1 MENQDIQA
9 KIEAALNSLEG
20 IQSAVAD
27 PLLLQKIE
35 ARIQANRVQRQIE
48 AAKVRSI
55 AFRLAIAAGI
65 MLVLN
70 CTVWLSVGIRQEHY
84 QTVQQFAEIYFG
96 TPLNY

>member
-20 IQSAVAD
+20 IQSAVAN

-35 ARIQANRVQRQIE
+35 ERIQSNHAGQPIE
-48 AAKVRSI
+48 PAKVRYI
-55 AFRLAIAAGI
+55 AFRLAIAACI
-65 MLVLN
+65 VLVLN
-70 CTVWLSVGIRQEHY
+70 CTVWLSVGIRQQQY
-84 QTVQQFAEIYFG
+84 RTVQQFSQIYFS

>member
-9 KIEAALNSLEG
+9 RIEAALNSLEG

-35 ARIQANRVQRQIE
+35 ERIQANRAERQIE
-48 AAKVRSI
+48 QSKVRYI
-55 AFRLAIAAGI
+55 ALRLAVAASI

-70 CTVWLSVGIRQEHY
+70 GTVWLSIGIRQQQY
-84 QTVQQFAEIYFG
+84 QTVQQFSEIYFG

>member
-1 MENQDIQA
+1 MENQDVQA

-20 IQSAVAD
+20 IKSAVAD

-35 ARIQANRVQRQIE
+35 ERVQANRARGQIE
-48 AAKVRSI
+48 PAKGRYI
-55 AFRLAIAAGI
+55 AFRLAIAACL

-70 CTVWLSVGIRQEHY
+70 CTVWLSVGIRQQQN
-84 QTVQQFAEIYFG
+84 QTVQQFSEIYFG